1 MTTTGD
7 APQDGPLT
15 GIRVVEL
22 GVWVAGPGAAGI
34 LADWGADVVKI
45 EPPAGDPARSFQRML
60 GADLDVNPVFELDNR
75 GKRGI
80 ALDLSSERGVEIADR
95 LLAGADVF
103 VTNVRPA
110 ALDRLGLGP
119 DGALERHPH
128 LIYALITGYG
138 LDGPDAG
145 RAAYDIAA
153 FWARAGIAESLRA
166 PGGPLPFQR
175 GGMGDHSAAMTGA
188 AMVSAALVGRA
199 RTGRGRVVSTS
210 LLRQGAYTIGFDVNV
225 ALMWGRTLAIGVR
238 DAMPSPTVNNYT
250 AGDGRPF
257 WIVGLE
263 GERHWPALA
272 RAVGRPEWL
281 TDERFATARGRARN
295 ARALIAELD
304 DIFATRP
311 LDEWATAFDAEPD
324 LFWSPVNTVEDL
336 LADDQFL
343 AARSVVHVP
352 DETGGWPMLAT
363 PADFDGAPPTPR
375 WRAPRLGE
383 HTREVLAELDLGA
396 AAIDALVADGVAV
409 AADPAGPAD
418 PDESAGVSGEG

>member
-1 MTTTGD
+1 MSEPTS
-7 APQDGPLT
+7 GPLD
-15 GIRVVEL
+15 GIKVVEL

-60 GADLDVNPVFELDNR
+60 GGDLDVNPVFELDNR

-80 ALDLSSERGVEIADR
+80 ALDLSSGQGVEIADR
-95 LLAGADVF
+95 LLADADVF
-103 VTNVRPA
+103 LTNVRPA

-119 DGALERHPH
+119 GGALERHPQ
-128 LIYALITGYG
+128 LVYALITGYG

-199 RTGRGRVVSTS
+199 RTGRGQVVSTS

-238 DAMPSPTVNNYT
+238 DSMPSPTVNNYT

-272 RAVGRPEWL
+272 RAVGHPEWL
-281 TDERFATARGRARN
+281 TDERFATPVGRARN
-295 ARALIAELD
+295 ARSLISELD
-304 DIFATRP
+304 AIFATRP

-336 LADDQFL
+336 VADEQFL
-343 AARSVVHVP
+343 AAGSVVEVP
-352 DETGGWPMLAT
+352 DETGGWSMLAT
-363 PADFDGAPPTPR
+363 PADFDGRPPVPR

-383 HTREVLAELDLGA
+383 HTREVLAELDLDA
-396 AAIDALVADGVAV
+396 AAIDALIADGVAV
-409 AADPAGPAD
+409 APAPAAGP
-418 PDESAGVSGEG
+418 ESVAEA